1 MPQRI
6 KAVLKAKEY
15 QLSSSKVYQIKWPE
29 SVYVFVCVCVCMCV
43 CVHVYVLFFT
53 RLECYKQAFLR
64 LFIKYR
70 KHHKDV
76 PRILSHCYDNI
87 YQIKSQEHYL
97 RMFCPNIYI
106 TF

>member
-1 MPQRI
+1 MY
-6 KAVLKAKEY
+6 L
-15 QLSSSKVYQIKWPE
+15 
-29 SVYVFVCVCVCMCV
+29 CVCVCMCV